1 MRFLKA
7 NRLFSG
13 EKFLAEDS
21 VLVLDEKD
29 QLVEIISENALDSNR
44 IERLEG
50 LLTPGFV
57 NAHCH
62 LELSHLKGQ
71 IPEHTGL
78 PGFAKQIV
86 SIRNAM
92 PAEERAEH
100 AREADKNMWNKG
112 MVLVGD
118 ISNTE
123 ESFKIKAD
131 SKLSYHTFIELIGLH
146 PASVGAAYERG
157 LQLIQTLKN
166 YNLKGSLAPHAPYST
181 SNELIQRI
189 SDYDASHHLPF
200 SIHNQESL
208 EETKFF
214 AGEKNGFNEL
224 YDFLKLDL
232 SWFKAPKQTS
242 LKNYLPFLPESP
254 SLLVHN
260 TFSQSEEIKMA
271 GDKGVFWCFCPA
283 ANQYIENALPDYSL
297 FSNYKNQICLGTD
310 SLASNVTL
318 DVLAE
323 LNLIRQATN
332 CFELADLLR
341 AITSNGARALALSDH
356 FGKLIPGK
364 NTGLNLLEEKN
375 STLRFIKKIS

>member
-21 VLVLDEKD
+21 VLVLDEKN

-86 SIRNAM
+86 NIRNAM
-92 PAEERAEH
+92 SAEERAEH
-100 AREADKNMWNKG
+100 AQEADKNMWNKG
-112 MVLVGD
+112 LVLVGD

-146 PASVGAAYERG
+146 PASAGAAYERG

-181 SNELIQRI
+181 SNELIQQI

-214 AGEKNGFNEL
+214 NGEKNGFNEL

-242 LKNYLPFLPESP
+242 LKNYLPFLSESP

-271 GDKGVFWCFCPA
+271 ADKAVFWCFCPA
-283 ANQYIENALPDYSL
+283 ANQYIENTLPDYSL
-297 FSNYKNQICLGTD
+297 FSNYKNQICIGTD
-310 SLASNVTL
+310 SLASNTTL

-323 LNLIRQATN
+323 LNLIRQATH

-341 AITSNGARALALSDH
+341 AITSNGARALALSDQ